1 MAWVLL
7 WSCCGI
13 PAFAAGLLQGVPR
26 LLPYRCGVPVGLIW
40 NLPVPLLVIAVISLW
55 YCCVIPVGLLG
66 YSWGIVGG
74 SLWYY
79 FGIAVKMVWYC
90 CDIAVGFLWD
100 CFEKLGLLWLLDCYG
115 KVLKRWWDNSI
126 NLTRFPFHAKTGF
139 QTCCVHHA

>member
-1 MAWVLL
+1 M
-7 WSCCGI
+7 
-13 PAFAAGLLQGVPR
+13 PR
-26 LLPYRCGVPVGLIW
+26 LLPYRCGVPLGLIW

-79 FGIAVKMVWYC
+79 FGIAVEMLWYC

-100 CFEKLGLLWLLDCYG
+100 CFENAAIAVVTRLLW
-115 KVLKRWWDNSI
+115 KSI
-126 NLTRFPFHAKTGF
+126 EEVVRQFH
-139 QTCCVHHA
+139 